1 MFFGVSENELDSGGE
16 IDAFAGPR
24 GCPRKVSASQAD
36 GHFIADLH
44 DGVLSEGT
52 QNRKLQNPDELPGVS
67 RSQEPDTPLKQDI
80 AQSLQRVLDFSVKLL
95 SADKGSLQL
104 YDERDHVLKVV
115 AYAGF
120 NTESLKLLTSLPAR
134 FSVGSAVEAEQEQGI
149 VAEDTFGC
157 LKFKE
162 LALLYVSNGIVAV
175 RSTPLLSSNKT
186 IIGVLSTYFC
196 RPYQPAERELRL
208 LRFCAEHAARL
219 IEYERLQNEM
229 YAAVERLTEQNT
241 DLQDWNARLTRS
253 NQDLD
258 RFAFAAS
265 HDLQAPLRLVTTYA
279 QLLARRYGGGLDE
292 DSTML
297 VDTIVQGTTRM
308 SELLADLLAY
318 AEIGAFRDES
328 VESVDLNLV
337 VEKVTQN
344 LRVFVDESGASIVS
358 GDLPML
364 SGHECHFVQLFQ
376 NLIANAIKY
385 RGRLTPRV
393 HISAHET
400 DEGLEF
406 AVADNGLGIGP
417 ENHERIFQAFKRLHD
432 TRTPGTGI
440 GLAIC
445 QRVVERYGG
454 RIWVESEAGH
464 GATFRFTLPKIAV
477 PSAREK

>member
-1 MFFGVSENELDSGGE
+1 MFFGASENELDSGGE
-16 IDAFAGPR
+16 INAVAGPR
-24 GCPRKVSASQAD
+24 YCPQKVSASQMD

-44 DGVLSEGT
+44 DGVLSAGT
-52 QNRKLQNPDELPGVS
+52 QNRKLQNTDELPDVS
-67 RSQEPDTPLKQDI
+67 RSHEPDRPLEQNI
-80 AQSLQRVLDFSVKLL
+80 AQSLQRVLDFSVRLL
-95 SADKGSLQL
+95 GADKGSLQL

-115 AYAGF
+115 AYTGF
-120 NTESLKLLTSLPAR
+120 DTESLNFLTSLPAR
-134 FSVGSAVEAEQEQGI
+134 FSVGSAAEAEQAM
-149 VAEDTFGC
+149 VAEDTFRYF
-157 LKFKE
+157 KFKE
-162 LALLYVSNGIVAV
+162 PALLYVSHGIVAV
-175 RSTPLLSSNKT
+175 RSTPLLASNKN

-196 RPYQPAERELRL
+196 RPYQPAEHESLL
-208 LRFCAEHAARL
+208 LRFCAEQAARL
-219 IEYERLQNEM
+219 IEYERFQKEM

-265 HDLQAPLRLVTTYA
+265 HDLQAPLRLITTYA
-279 QLLARRYGGGLDE
+279 QLLAKRYGGGLDQ

-297 VDTIVQGTTRM
+297 VDSIVQGTTRM

-318 AEIGAFRDES
+318 AEIGAFGDES

-344 LRVFVDESGASIVS
+344 LRVFVDESCAAIVS
-358 GDLPML
+358 SDLPTL

-385 RGRLTPRV
+385 RGQLTPRV

-406 AVADNGLGIGP
+406 AVADNGLGIDP

-432 TRTPGTGI
+432 MRTPGTGI

-464 GATFRFTLPKIAV
+464 GAIFRFTLPKIAV